1 MAVFKCKMCGGDLEV
16 TEGMKV
22 VECEYCGTTQT
33 VPNSDSEKKT
43 NLFNRANRLR
53 IANEFDRAAGV
64 YENIISEFP
73 QEAEAYWG
81 LCLCKFGIEYVDDPR
96 TAEKIPTC
104 HRTAFESIFDDSNFK
119 TAIELSDPVAKKVY
133 NSEARIIDALQQSIL
148 TIVNREKPFDVFICY
163 KETDSKGD
171 RTMDSVLAQ
180 DIYDAFTAK
189 GLKVFFSRITLED
202 KLGQEYEPYIFAAL
216 NSAKIMLAIGTAEEY
231 YNAVW
236 VKNEWSRFL
245 SLMKTDRS
253 KVLIPCYKD
262 IDAYDMPAEFR
273 NLQAQD
279 MGKLGFVQD
288 LTRGV
293 CKILG
298 VEKKKSVITETI
310 VKEKVIRET
319 VSPAEAFIKRA
330 QIFLEDRKWGLV
342 NEYCEKALDVDAEC
356 AMAYLYK
363 LCAELGV
370 SSIEKLS
377 DCNARF
383 ENRDNFKKVV
393 RFADDSL
400 KNQVENLLKKQK
412 ERIAE
417 ERRIEEER
425 LAEERRMEEE
435 SLAIERRIEEEREA
449 KRREIFP
456 EKLEESIFRN
466 RQQYISAGSEH
477 TVGIKSGGTVIA
489 VGENENGQCNV
500 ENWKNIVAIS
510 AGCDY
515 TVGLKSD
522 GTVVAVGDN
531 EDGACNVGSW
541 ENIVAVSTGDY
552 HTVGLKSDG
561 TVIAVG
567 YNNGGQCNV
576 KNWKNIVAVSTGCHY
591 TVGLKS
597 DGTVVAVGDNECGQC
612 DVFGWR
618 NIAVPLGK
626 EEYEAARK
634 AKIESLEK
642 EKATLEAELP
652 NIKGLF
658 SGSKKAKVEARIAEI
673 EKELRTLK

>member
-1 MAVFKCKMCGGDLEV
+1 MSVFKCKMCGGDLEV

-22 VECEYCGTTQT
+22 IECEYCGTTQT

-64 YENIISEFP
+64 YENIISEFS

-133 NSEARIIDALQQSIL
+133 NSEARIIDTLQQNIL

-180 DIYDAFTAK
+180 DIYDALTAK
-189 GLKVFFSRITLED
+189 GLKVFFARITLED

-245 SLMKTDRS
+245 SLMKTDKS

-298 VEKKKSVITETI
+298 VEEKKAVITETI

-356 AMAYLYK
+356 AIDRK
-363 LCAELGV
+363 
-370 SSIEKLS
+370 S
-377 DCNARF
+377 
-383 ENRDNFKKVV
+383 VV
-393 RFADDSL
+393 
-400 KNQVENLLKKQK
+400 
-412 ERIAE
+412 
-417 ERRIEEER
+417 
-425 LAEERRMEEE
+425 
-435 SLAIERRIEEEREA
+435 
-449 KRREIFP
+449 
-456 EKLEESIFRN
+456 
-466 RQQYISAGSEH
+466 
-477 TVGIKSGGTVIA
+477 
-489 VGENENGQCNV
+489 
-500 ENWKNIVAIS
+500 
-510 AGCDY
+510 
-515 TVGLKSD
+515 
-522 GTVVAVGDN
+522 
-531 EDGACNVGSW
+531 
-541 ENIVAVSTGDY
+541 
-552 HTVGLKSDG
+552 
-561 TVIAVG
+561 
-567 YNNGGQCNV
+567 
-576 KNWKNIVAVSTGCHY
+576 
-591 TVGLKS
+591 
-597 DGTVVAVGDNECGQC
+597 
-612 DVFGWR
+612 
-618 NIAVPLGK
+618 
-626 EEYEAARK
+626 
-634 AKIESLEK
+634 
-642 EKATLEAELP
+642 
-652 NIKGLF
+652 
-658 SGSKKAKVEARIAEI
+658 
-673 EKELRTLK
+673 